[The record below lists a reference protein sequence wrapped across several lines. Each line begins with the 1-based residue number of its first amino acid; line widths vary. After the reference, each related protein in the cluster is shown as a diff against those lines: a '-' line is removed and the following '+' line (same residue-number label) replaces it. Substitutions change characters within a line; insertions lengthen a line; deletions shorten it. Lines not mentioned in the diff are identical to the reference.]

1 MELIMDFQ
9 KAAEWMQEKFTKETT
24 PGDYALPYRLYV
36 PESYTA
42 DKKYP
47 VLLFLH
53 GAGERGNDNVMQ
65 IAAALPTMFCDE
77 KSPVYGAIVIVPQCP
92 QDCQWVNTPWTDGS
106 HDKDAIPQSRELT
119 AALLAVDEIFE
130 KYSCDR
136 SRFYVAGLSM
146 GGYGT
151 WDVVTRHPEMV
162 AAAAPICGG
171 GDPSK
176 AALIADIPIR
186 TFHGD
191 IDDTVPVSGTR
202 DMAEALAAAGA
213 ADFVYKEWTGMGHAV
228 WNESLAEPY
237 LAGWMF
243 SQKKG

>member
-1 MELIMDFQ
+1 MDIV
-9 KAAEWMQEKFTKETT
+9 KAVEWMRENFIKGTT
-24 PGDYALPYRLYV
+24 PGDYPLPYRLYV
-36 PESYTA
+36 PKDYTT

-53 GAGERGNDNVMQ
+53 GAGERGDDNECQ
-65 IAAALPTMFCDE
+65 ILNGLPAMFCDE
-77 KSPVYGAIVIVPQCP
+77 KSPVYGAIVIAPQCP
-92 QDCQWVNTPWTDGS
+92 ADCQWVNTPWANGS

-119 AALLAVDEIFE
+119 AVLLAVEDIFE

-162 AAAAPICGG
+162 AAAVPICGG

-186 TFHGD
+186 AFHGG

-202 DMAEALAAAGA
+202 DMAEALTDAGA
-213 ADFVYKEWTGMGHAV
+213 ADFVYKEWNGMGHAV
-228 WNESLAEPY
+228 WNESLSEDY
-237 LAGWMF
+237 LAGWLF